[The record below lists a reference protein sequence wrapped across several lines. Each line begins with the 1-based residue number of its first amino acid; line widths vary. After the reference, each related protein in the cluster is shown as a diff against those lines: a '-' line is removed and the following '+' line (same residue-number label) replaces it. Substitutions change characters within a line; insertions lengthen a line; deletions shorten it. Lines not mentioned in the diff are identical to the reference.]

1 MVNENTFLSVIRV
14 WAGVAW
20 ADGVIAEAE
29 AEAMK
34 RLIAGAD
41 LTDAERVEANG
52 FLTKKVEL
60 ETENISGLSD
70 TVREGIYRAAYRL
83 AKVDLEVANEER
95 DFLGRLREGLSLSAE
110 VCEGI
115 EASIDKP

>member
-1 MVNENTFLSVIRV
+1 MVNESTFLSVIRV

-20 ADGVIAEAE
+20 ADGVIVEAE

-41 LTDAERVEANG
+41 LTEVERDEARG
-52 FLTKKVEL
+52 FLENKVEL

-83 AKVDLEVANEER
+83 AKVDLRVAEEER
-95 DFLGRLREGLSLSAE
+95 SFLGRLRDGLSLSEEACRE
-110 VCEGI
+110 I
-115 EASIDKP
+115 ESSIDLL